1 MDRLDVKELQN
12 FKLTSTNLYITLK
25 IKIIKYMDS
34 LIIKN
39 WLKDNY
45 FINSKKKIT
54 EESNNFSD
62 IKTDTL
68 IELNTSNGNDFLI
81 VKNKFM
87 LSFFHNEFFSIL
99 IFLSIAIA
107 LGTLIL
113 FLSYMLVF
121 QNPET
126 EKLSTYECGFE
137 PYEDARHKFDVKFY
151 LIAILFIVF
160 DVEAMYLFPW
170 SVSLS
175 NINSVGF
182 CAMMDFIIEL
192 GIGFAYVWFLK
203 ALEWD

>member
-1 MDRLDVKELQN
+1 MG
-12 FKLTSTNLYITLK
+12 
-25 IKIIKYMDS
+25 
-34 LIIKN
+34 
-39 WLKDNY
+39 
-45 FINSKKKIT
+45 NSKKKII
-54 EESNNFSD
+54 EGSNLNETNSND
-62 IKTDTL
+62 L
-68 IELNTSNGNDFLI
+68 IELNTSNGNDFLVI
-81 VKNKFM
+81 NNKFM

-182 CAMMDFIIEL
+182 CAMIDFIIEL